1 MLQTPSRGNY
11 IFFYQ
16 IEFYFTEFQVKE
28 EMMSGTPTEMV
39 ILYSDL
45 LKVEIDEDGEQLP
58 HSTTPINSPAK
69 SKKKM
74 TEAMKRFSP
83 KVVLD
88 KSLADRVYNLSSKG
102 IDVQF
107 QHLQPIEEIDS
118 ETVNPFS
125 SESDIELRQKLE
137 EELETQRKSL
147 LERFYKKQEQ
157 KQKKK
162 RKLLY

>member
-1 MLQTPSRGNY
+1 M
-11 IFFYQ
+11 I
-16 IEFYFTEFQVKE
+16 
-28 EMMSGTPTEMV
+28 SGTPTEMV

-107 QHLQPIEEIDS
+107 QHLQPIEETDL

-125 SESDIELRQKLE
+125 SESDIELRQTQALLVCVLFGPISSVVYVSCSKLGDHYV
-137 EELETQRKSL
+137 L
-147 LERFYKKQEQ
+147 
-157 KQKKK
+157 
-162 RKLLY
+162 

>member
-1 MLQTPSRGNY
+1 
-11 IFFYQ
+11 
-16 IEFYFTEFQVKE
+16 
-28 EMMSGTPTEMV
+28 
-39 ILYSDL
+39 
-45 LKVEIDEDGEQLP
+45 
-58 HSTTPINSPAK
+58 
-69 SKKKM
+69 M

-83 KVVLD
+83 RVVLD

-107 QHLQPIEEIDS
+107 QHLQPIEETDL

-162 RKLLY
+162 RKLDY

>member
-107 QHLQPIEEIDS
+107 QHLQPIEETDL